1 MLENQERAF
10 KIFRVKI
17 TGETRERDNLL
28 RRMNKRI
35 EMLEVTWCGS
45 GQ

>member
-17 TGETRERDNLL
+17 TSKMRERDKLL

-35 EMLEVTWCGS
+35 ERLEVTWCGS